1 MPEQLQQIIDRIV
14 EWWKKFNKKQQ
25 ILLVSIVAV
34 VVVAIGILAFV
45 MTRPKTT
52 ELITCEDTA
61 QSAEVKQLLDD
72 NSITYQ
78 ISDTD

>member
-52 ELITCEDTA
+52 ELIDRK
-61 QSAEVKQLLDD
+61 SVV
-72 NSITYQ
+72 
-78 ISDTD
+78 